1 MDSSFKLLLL
11 VLALIC
17 ALVASSLAGL
27 DKLPNNCALVAL
39 KAQDEMGAGQIL
51 FVYGTIGGKRMGHAV
66 YVLINKGQTYVY
78 DQKGT
83 RHIPFLV
90 KAADLAPV
98 IAQDAFLAVP
108 TDLTWTIVH

>member
-1 MDSSFKLLLL
+1 MDSLKMLAL
-11 VLALIC
+11 VLAIIV

-27 DKLPNNCALVAL
+27 DKLPNNCALVAI

-51 FVYGTIGGKRMGHAV
+51 FVYGTVNGKRMGHAV

-83 RHIPFLV
+83 RHIPMVV

-98 IAQDAFLAVP
+98 VAKDAFLAIP
-108 TDLTWTIVH
+108 ADLSWTIVY